1 MTDGENRQA
10 GQSPSA
16 AAAQAEVDVADL
28 LRARRID
35 RSRPVLQL
43 LIVAVLL
50 VPVAMLIHAFFAQ
63 PNFRW
68 PVVWDYLFSD
78 DIMHGLVITIELT
91 VGAMLLGVVIGTF
104 VAVMRLS
111 SNVVVSS
118 LAKLY
123 IWVFR
128 GTPTL
133 VQIIF
138 WYNLGAL
145 FPTLGLGIPF
155 GPTFLEAES
164 NKLIQPLVAACLGLG
179 LSQSAY
185 TSEIIRA
192 GILSVEPGQIE
203 AANAMGFRRKHVLRH
218 IILPQAL
225 PVVIPPIGNEFIGML
240 KYSSLAS
247 VIAVTEL
254 LGSAQLVYASNFETI
269 PLLIVIVIWY
279 LVLTS
284 ILTVAQSRLERW
296 INRSRTDLRPAARK
310 RRALF
315 ARALQQG

>member
-1 MTDGENRQA
+1 MTDGVRSRGGEPPEGA
-10 GQSPSA
+10 APPPSLSELLG
-16 AAAQAEVDVADL
+16 AQRVA
-28 LRARRID
+28 
-35 RSRPVLQL
+35 RSRPFVQALT
-43 LIVAVLL
+43 VVVLL
-50 VPVAMLIHAFFAQ
+50 VPVAMLVHAFFAQ
-63 PNFRW
+63 PNFQW

-78 DIMHGLVITIELT
+78 EIMHGLVITLELT
-91 VGAMLLGVVIGTF
+91 VGAMLLGIVIGTF

-111 SNVVVSS
+111 GNVIVSS

-145 FPTLGLGIPF
+145 FPTLGIGIPF
-155 GPTFLEAES
+155 GPTFFEGES
-164 NKLIQPLVAACLGLG
+164 NAFITPLVAACLGLG

-192 GILSVEPGQIE
+192 GILSVDPGQIE
-203 AANAMGFRRKHVLRH
+203 AAHAMGFRRKHVLRH

-254 LGSAQLVYASNFETI
+254 LGSAQLVYATTFETI

-279 LVLTS
+279 LVVTS
-284 ILTVAQSRLERW
+284 VLTVIQSRIERR
-296 INRSRTDLRPAARK
+296 INRSRTDLRPTVRK
-310 RRALF
+310 RRTLF